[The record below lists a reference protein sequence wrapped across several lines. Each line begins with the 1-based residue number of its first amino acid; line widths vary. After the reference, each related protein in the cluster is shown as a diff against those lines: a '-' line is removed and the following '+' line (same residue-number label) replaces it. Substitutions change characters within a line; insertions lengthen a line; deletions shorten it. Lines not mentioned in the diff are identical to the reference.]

1 MTKEEI
7 WEKLE
12 TEFKLRGYSQKSIS
26 TYKAGITTFL
36 DWANKPYEDLDEE
49 DFRNYLIH
57 IIQEGKL
64 KPQTINSKNSAIR
77 FFLVVILGK
86 NVNPMRTARL
96 RGVLNLP
103 NVWSKETVERFF
115 SVIDNPR
122 DMAIFMNIYGSGL
135 RISEICRLKVEDIDS
150 KRMRIFVLQGKFN
163 RDRYTIDHDV
173 FPFGFTYNEA
183 PERISSAHRVL
194 INVLDNFHSVLRYLI
209 RSKCGSKAL
218 QAVAGKLKWCGYAP
232 LMRKKI
238 SACAH
243 CPQPP
248 SVPILSGGLSTHQRI
263 SQSKIVVKTFSK
275 KCCVVAPLVLYS
287 LQNKERSGG

>member
-12 TEFKLRGYSQKSIS
+12 TEFKLRGYSKKSIS

-64 KPQTINSKNSAIR
+64 EPQTINSKNSAIR

-122 DMAIFMNIYGSGL
+122 DMAIFVLCGLTHRTPRFCAGS
-135 RISEICRLKVEDIDS
+135 C
-150 KRMRIFVLQGKFN
+150 
-163 RDRYTIDHDV
+163 
-173 FPFGFTYNEA
+173 A
-183 PERISSAHRVL
+183 
-194 INVLDNFHSVLRYLI
+194 SVVT
-209 RSKCGSKAL
+209 A
-218 QAVAGKLKWCGYAP
+218 
-232 LMRKKI
+232 
-238 SACAH
+238 
-243 CPQPP
+243 
-248 SVPILSGGLSTHQRI
+248 
-263 SQSKIVVKTFSK
+263 
-275 KCCVVAPLVLYS
+275 S
-287 LQNKERSGG
+287 LP

>member
-12 TEFKLRGYSQKSIS
+12 TEFKLRGYSKKSIS

-49 DFRNYLIH
+49 DFRNYLIQ

-86 NVNPMRTARL
+86 DVNPMRTARL

-122 DMAIFMNIYGSGL
+122 DLAILMNIYGSGL
-135 RISEICRLKVEDIDS
+135 RVSEICRLKVEDIDS

-163 RDRYTIDHDV
+163 RDRYTILSQRGLEALRRYWRTRHCSYSEAL
-173 FPFGFTYNEA
+173 FCHACIGSRRRCTLSEA
-183 PERISSAHRVL
+183 PYGACVFRFHRQISSYCR
-194 INVLDNFHSVLRYLI
+194 NKHSPHQEPSGRYESVNGGI
-209 RSKCGSKAL
+209 AC
-218 QAVAGKLKWCGYAP
+218 LKFKMYFAI
-232 LMRKKI
+232 MVMNTK
-238 SACAH
+238 
-243 CPQPP
+243 
-248 SVPILSGGLSTHQRI
+248 RI
-263 SQSKIVVKTFSK
+263 TQ
-275 KCCVVAPLVLYS
+275 
-287 LQNKERSGG
+287 

>member
-12 TEFKLRGYSQKSIS
+12 TEFKLRGYSKKSIS

-103 NVWSKETVERFF
+103 NIWSKETVERFF

-122 DMAIFMNIYGSGL
+122 DLAILMNIYGSGL
-135 RISEICRLKVEDIDS
+135 RVSEICRLKVEDIDS

-163 RDRYTIDHDV
+163 RDRYTILSQRGLEALRRYWKIYKLSSPENYLFPGRWNKGHLYYSWVEHMFRIYKAKAGITEPGTVHTLRHCFATHVLEAGGDV
-173 FPFGFTYNEA
+173 LYLKRLMGHACFAST
-183 PERISSAHRVL
+183 
-194 INVLDNFHSVLRYLI
+194 DRYLHI
-209 RSKCGSKAL
+209 VETSIHHTKS
-218 QAVAGKLKWCGYAP
+218 P
-232 LMRKKI
+232 LDDMN
-238 SACAH
+238 
-243 CPQPP
+243 
-248 SVPILSGGLSTHQRI
+248 L
-263 SQSKIVVKTFSK
+263 
-275 KCCVVAPLVLYS
+275 
-287 LQNKERSGG
+287 

>member
-7 WEKLE
+7 WERLE
-12 TEFKLRGYSQKSIS
+12 TEFKLRGYSQKSIG

-57 IIQEGKL
+57 IIQEGRL
-64 KPQTINSKNSAIR
+64 KPQSINSKNSAIR

-150 KRMRIFVLQGKFN
+150 KNMRIFIRQGKFN
-163 RDRYTIDHDV
+163 RDRYTILSQRGLEALRRYWRICKPSSPEHYL
-173 FPFGFTYNEA
+173 FPDGI
-183 PERISSAHRVL
+183 RVISV
-194 INVLDNFHSVLRYLI
+194 
-209 RSKCGSKAL
+209 
-218 QAVAGKLKWCGYAP
+218 
-232 LMRKKI
+232 
-238 SACAH
+238 
-243 CPQPP
+243 
-248 SVPILSGGLSTHQRI
+248 SGG
-263 SQSKIVVKTFSK
+263 
-275 KCCVVAPLVLYS
+275 
-287 LQNKERSGG
+287 